1 MSVLNTAKIV
11 FIAIICAGCNAAFAS
26 EEFRFRVLL
35 DDDEIGF
42 HSFRVANEGNRQ
54 TVDISA
60 DFDVTFLAIP
70 VYSYEHRNR
79 EVYSK
84 GCLDEIV
91 SSTDDN
97 GDRFAVNGTS
107 EGDVFSL
114 TTQDSQ
120 RQIEVPCV
128 MSFAYWNTDFLKQS
142 RLLNSQNGEYLPVSV
157 DYQGMET
164 LQIGK
169 QTVPAKRYSVR
180 NPGKE
185 IDITVWYSEDSGK
198 WLSLESRVSDG
209 KIIRYLPVEART
221 VAQAGTQ
228 AAVRAERRSRK

>member
-1 MSVLNTAKIV
+1 MSAFNTAKSI
-11 FIAIICAGCNAAFAS
+11 FLAIICTGCNAAFAN
-26 EEFRFRVLL
+26 EELRFRVLL

-54 TVDISA
+54 IVDISA
-60 DFDVTFLAIP
+60 DFTVTFLAIP

-84 GCLDEIV
+84 GCLDQIA

-107 EGDVFSL
+107 EGGVFSL
-114 TTQDSQ
+114 TTHAAQ
-120 RQIEVPCV
+120 RQIEAPCV
-128 MSFAYWNTDFLKQS
+128 MSFAYWNADFLNQS
-142 RLLNSQNGEYLPVSV
+142 RLLNAQNGEYLPVSV
-157 DYQGMET
+157 DYKGMET
-164 LQIGK
+164 LQIDE

-180 NPGKE
+180 NPEKE
-185 IDITVWYSEDSGK
+185 IDITVWYSEDAGK

-209 KIIRYLPVEART
+209 KIIRYLPVGART
-221 VAQAGTQ
+221 VAQAGAP
-228 AAVRAERRSRK
+228 AAVRAEQRSRK